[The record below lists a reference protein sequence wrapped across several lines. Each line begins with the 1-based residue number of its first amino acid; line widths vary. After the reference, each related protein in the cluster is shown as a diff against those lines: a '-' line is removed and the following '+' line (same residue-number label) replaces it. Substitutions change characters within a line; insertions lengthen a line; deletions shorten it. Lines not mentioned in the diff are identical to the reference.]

1 MSLLVKYEK
10 AVGCNKI
17 KLLMEIRKVLGDK
30 MTFKLLKE

>member
-17 KLLMEIRKVLGDK
+17 KLLMKIRKIIGDELSY
-30 MTFKLLKE
+30 KLLKE